1 MNKELLGLKPD
12 RLWYYFA
19 QILQIP
25 RPSKKEEKIVQYLLD
40 FGRQHGLE
48 TLQDEV
54 GNVLIRKPA
63 TKGMENRKMVVLQS
77 HVDMV
82 CEKNNDVSFDFDNDP
97 IQAWIDGDWVKAKG
111 TTLGADDGI
120 GIAAQLAILEAA
132 DLRHGPIEC
141 LFTVDE
147 ETGLTGAFGLK
158 PGFLKSSILLNLDS
172 EDDGELFIGCAG
184 GKDTLAELSYTIED
198 TPGGHRGLR
207 ISISGL
213 LGGHSGDDISKG
225 RGNAVKLLNRILW
238 HAARHFGLRVNDFKG
253 GNLRNAIAREA
264 FASVVVPAD
273 KKSSLL
279 EYLKMFRKQVQAEY
293 RITEPGLEVS
303 YEDIDTPD
311 TIIEKQAQDRLLN
324 AIYSCPHGVIAW
336 SAEIPNFVETSTN
349 LASVIVTDTKVV
361 ITTSQRSSVESAKDD
376 ICNMV
381 ASVFMLAGA
390 KVKHTDGYPGW
401 TPNPNSM
408 IVDLTSRIYKDLFNE
423 EPKVLAIHA
432 GLECGLI
439 GDVYPEMDMISYG
452 PTIKGAHSPDERLL
466 IGTVDKFWEL
476 TLKVLEEIP
485 EGE

>member
-1 MNKELLGLKPD
+1 MNDELLGLKPE
-12 RLWYYFA
+12 RLWHYFVK
-19 QILQIP
+19 ILEIP
-25 RPSKKEEKIVQYLLD
+25 RPSKKEGRIIQYLLD
-40 FGRQHGLE
+40 FGKEMGLE

-63 TKGMENRKMVVLQS
+63 TKGFENRKMVVLQS

-82 CEKNNDVSFDFDNDP
+82 CEKNNNVDFDFDNDP

-120 GIAAQLAILEAA
+120 GIAAQLAILEAG

-184 GKDTLAELSYTIED
+184 GRDTLAEIPYTTEN
-198 TPGGHRGLR
+198 TPAGHVGFK
-207 ISISGL
+207 ITVSGL

-225 RGNAVKLLNRILW
+225 RGNAVKLLNRMLW
-238 HAARHFGLRVNDFKG
+238 HGALNFELKVSDIKG

-264 FASVVVPAD
+264 FANVVVPSDMKAD
-273 KKSSLL
+273 
-279 EYLKMFRKQVQAEY
+279 LKTYVADFTRLVKAEFK
-293 RITEPGLEVS
+293 ITEPSL
-303 YEDIDTPD
+303 DIGIEPIELPD
-311 TIIEKQAQDRLLN
+311 TIIETAVQEKLLN
-324 AIYSCPHGVIAW
+324 AIYGCPHGVMAW

-349 LASVIVTDTKVV
+349 LASVMITDTKVV
-361 ITTSQRSSVESAKDD
+361 LTTSQRSSVESAKDD

-381 ASVFMLAGA
+381 ASVFRLAGA
-390 KVKHTDGYPGW
+390 DVKHTDGYPGW

-408 IVDLTSRIYKDLFNE
+408 IVDLTAKLYQELFRE
-423 EPKVLAIHA
+423 DPKVLAIHA

-439 GDVYPEMDMISYG
+439 GDVYPDMDMISYG

-466 IGTVDKFWEL
+466 IPTVEKFWEL
-476 TLKVLEEIP
+476 TIRVLEEIP
-485 EGE
+485 EN